1 MARWPHGMD
10 AGRLSRYG
18 QTRMAP
24 EIRETGMIDYLQ
36 HMWQLARD
44 GQSQGVCF
52 FIVLYVSALS
62 LWTLLRLWRIRR
74 WPVVRAQLLSLGR
87 EAFGH
92 DAIRSEQQY
101 TASALY
107 RYEVDGRE
115 YQGSEISAAVKIL
128 ASGAAA
134 RLPDQLLRQVNAG
147 DDGTVEIRYN
157 PARPQHSYLLRPGRI
172 ALLLYA
178 LGAFGLPLWYWYA
191 WYLPW
196 DPLQVIYNQ
205 WLLLKWR
212 MGYY

>member
-1 MARWPHGMD
+1 
-10 AGRLSRYG
+10 
-18 QTRMAP
+18 
-24 EIRETGMIDYLQ
+24 MIDYLAE
-36 HMWQLARD
+36 MWLLASNGGR
-44 GQSQGVCF
+44 QGVYF
-52 FIVLYVSALS
+52 FIVLYISALS

-74 WPVVRAQLLSLGR
+74 WPVVRGQLLNLER

-92 DAIRSEQQY
+92 ESIRSEQQY

-115 YQGSEISAAVKIL
+115 YQGSEISASVKIV

-134 RLPDQLLRQVNAG
+134 RLPELLLRQVNAA
-147 DDGTVEIRYN
+147 DDGAIDIRYN
-157 PARPQHSYLLRPGRI
+157 PAHPQRSYLLRPGRT
-172 ALLLYA
+172 ALLVYA
-178 LGAFGLPLWYWYA
+178 FGAFGIPLWYWYA
-191 WYLPW
+191 WHMPW